1 MSYARRLQLEC
12 KHYKE
17 SVAEGITLEPDELS
31 LLDWHCTIQAPDDTP
46 YDKRVFDVRLKLPE
60 DYPMHPPKAYFASPV
75 FHPNIHFVTGEV
87 CLDILK
93 SRWTPVWNLE
103 VICLSRLSRVERLSR
118 HPGPSGQSGSLQS
131 VELRCG
137 WVFSFFFMV
146 AVLLRSGDEAAYAS
160 LARAVHWTVS

>member
-1 MSYARRLQLEC
+1 MKIVPISGIHALLSLFCLFHPSFSSFIDSIYLTYGSMSYARRLQSEC

-31 LLDWHCTIQAPDDTP
+31 LLAWHCTIQAPDDSP
-46 YDKRVFDVRLKLPE
+46 YDKRVFNILLKLPE
-60 DYPMHPPKAYFASPV
+60 DYPMHPPKAYFVSPI

-103 VICLSRLSRVERLSR
+103 VI
-118 HPGPSGQSGSLQS
+118 
-131 VELRCG
+131 
-137 WVFSFFFMV
+137 FFFLHV
-146 AVLLRSGDEAAYAS
+146 TTRVFALPSKS
-160 LARAVHWTVS
+160 F

>member
-1 MSYARRLQLEC
+1 MSYARRLQSEC

-17 SVAEGITLEPDELS
+17 SVAEGVTLEPDELS

-60 DYPMHPPKAYFASPV
+60 DYPMHPPKAYFASPI

-103 VICLSRLSRVERLSR
+103 SVCLAIQVLLAN
-118 HPGPSGQSGSLQS
+118 PDPSSPLN
-131 VELRCG
+131 CDA
-137 WVFSFFFMV
+137 